1 MRRSNSCL
9 LLLVVTGGGAFFYIR
24 ARRHRLIEAEERIE
38 TLNRLLAEATKR
50 DGEQETTGNI
60 NQEVEDGQFFR
71 KILLQ
76 QLGIIRL
83 VATQP
88 TLISFVE
95 NSAQSRQQSCCS
107 LSISTDPKRL
117 FI

>member
-1 MRRSNSCL
+1 MFAVVGCYGWRRL
-9 LLLVVTGGGAFFYIR
+9 FLYPRLVVIV
-24 ARRHRLIEAEERIE
+24 LIEAEERIE
-38 TLNRLLAEATKR
+38 TLNRLLADATKG
-50 DGEQETTGNI
+50 DSEPGTTGNV

-88 TLISFVE
+88 TSQNQDLLRRISGHHE
-95 NSAQSRQQSCCS
+95 PASC
-107 LSISTDPKRL
+107 R
-117 FI
+117 